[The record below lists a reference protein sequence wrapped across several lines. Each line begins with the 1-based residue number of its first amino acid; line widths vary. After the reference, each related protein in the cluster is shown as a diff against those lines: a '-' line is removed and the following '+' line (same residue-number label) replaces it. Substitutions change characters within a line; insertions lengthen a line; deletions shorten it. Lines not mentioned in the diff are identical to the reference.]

1 MPWMLHQSRSDFT
14 VLLSYLAGKLLGGV
28 VAILHT
34 EPQDQKETVFPS
46 RNVAERSNPSENA
59 WYCQRQA
66 GLGKCVEIQP
76 LSAVCEDSDLESAEV
91 SLGKVCSLQGL
102 GMFTRFE
109 TSTKY
114 SLLHAILIY
123 CCDPAAT
130 GRSDFSAREL
140 TTSQKIAVT
149 SAPNCIKLVYKPIS
163 YRYL

>member
-1 MPWMLHQSRSDFT
+1 M
-14 VLLSYLAGKLLGGV
+14 
-28 VAILHT
+28 
-34 EPQDQKETVFPS
+34 
-46 RNVAERSNPSENA
+46 
-59 WYCQRQA
+59 
-66 GLGKCVEIQP
+66 EIQP

-149 SAPNCIKLVYKPIS
+149 SAPNCSEPEDHIRSADFFRTTIANPATNQDPTFVH
-163 YRYL
+163 